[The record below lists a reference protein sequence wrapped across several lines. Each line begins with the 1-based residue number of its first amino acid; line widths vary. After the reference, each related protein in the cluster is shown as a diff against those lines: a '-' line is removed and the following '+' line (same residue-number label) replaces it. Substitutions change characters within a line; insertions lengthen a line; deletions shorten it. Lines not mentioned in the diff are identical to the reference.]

1 VSEHPAPP
9 PSAARAGAVAPPV
22 VAVMVVHR
30 PREGLSEALA
40 SLAAQDYPAVQAL
53 VLVGGREED
62 PGSRAVLDT
71 VANAAPAAVVRFL
84 GANTGW
90 AAACNTVLR
99 LVKGDSGFFL
109 FLHDDV
115 ALAPDAVTR
124 LVEELY
130 RSNAGVVG
138 PKLVEWS
145 DPRRIASVG
154 VAVDRFGVEIPV
166 ADEGEID
173 QEQHDAV
180 RDVFALS
187 SACLLVRADL
197 FRTVG
202 GFHPRLALV
211 GAALDFCWRCH
222 ATGGRVVVVPAAVVR
237 HRAEWTRAES
247 PELHAE
253 RIGLR
258 ETTRVQT
265 VAAMTPAG
273 AFTVLW
279 AQMLLYTLVRSVV
292 LVVTGRF
299 GAARAEVAAV
309 LAAPLAR
316 GDVSERRAHL
326 AVHRIVPASEIRALQ
341 LQGSSHV
348 ATWLRRRSMRTA
360 LPDPTAA
367 QKEATP
373 RGSIALWA
381 ILVGLLLVGSRSL
394 LLDGVAP
401 VGQMVAFGESATDLV
416 ASYFSGWWGAGY
428 GSAGSLPTG
437 TGLVGAVGLLF
448 GGRMGLLHTLS
459 VVALPLAGWIGTW
472 RFASV
477 LASRASRIAATATY
491 AAVPLPYAAIAAG
504 RWGAL
509 LVYALLPW
517 MVHLMRLLVGHI
529 DANDSLARGDEDVF
543 FEISPRVRGRWF
555 ASLALVSAIGLAFE
569 PGLLIVAGG
578 LVFAWFVVTLA
589 HGATPARAVRW
600 VTVGVGAMVAGVV
613 LNLPWAAA
621 YPGDLWWEKLT
632 GAPVEG
638 GREWGFMRIASFG
651 VGGYLLPLVSLALYV
666 SVLGAVTLVR
676 GAKTPWALRGAV
688 LVVAGLLAVVL
699 DDVQLLPFHLPEPA
713 VMLVPVAFGLATC
726 AGAMG
731 ATFVGDMRRGRFSW
745 KQPLGALLSL
755 VFVAGLAAAPLNAWD
770 GGWRQPTFSLTT
782 LLRQL
787 PDQEDAGGY
796 RTLFVGDGRVLP
808 GAPLYFGWGIS
819 FSVVNGRSPVLAET
833 WEIDGNRLVDETRT
847 ALRGIVRGQ
856 TARAGRLLGPLG
868 VRFIVVPVVDGA
880 ESTRDRPIAAPTGLA
895 DALARQLDLRRR
907 YSSPDLVVYENAAW
921 IPVRSELGES
931 GADASREAGAAA
943 IIATEVT
950 GALPLPV
957 PERPD
962 GTVTV
967 GVGEG
972 TVHLAVPYT
981 RDWTLSVDGETVEA
995 RPAFGLT
1002 NAWDVP
1008 SGGTAELAWA
1018 VDPLHRALVSV
1029 QALAW
1034 LLVFVLATRRR
1045 RFGAS
1050 GDPTGVAPVSLGDA
1064 ALHMDGAG
1072 RP

>member
-1 VSEHPAPP
+1 
-9 PSAARAGAVAPPV
+9 
-22 VAVMVVHR
+22 MVVHG
-30 PREGLSEALA
+30 PGEGLSEALA
-40 SLAAQDYPAVQAL
+40 SVAAQDYPAVQAL

-71 VANAAPAAVVRFL
+71 VANSAPAATVRFL

-99 LVKGDSGFFL
+99 LVKGESGFFL

-138 PKLVEWS
+138 PKLVDWN
-145 DPRRIASVG
+145 DPRRISSVG

-180 RDVFALS
+180 RDVFSLS

-222 ATGGRVVVVPAAVVR
+222 ATGGRVVVVPAAVAR
-237 HRAEWTRAES
+237 HRARWTRAET
-247 PELHAE
+247 PELRAE
-253 RIGLR
+253 RTGLR

-273 AFTVLW
+273 PFVVLW
-279 AQMLLYTLVRSVV
+279 LQMFLFTLVRAVV
-292 LVVTGRF
+292 LVATGRF
-299 GAARAEVAAV
+299 GIARAEMTAV
-309 LAAPLAR
+309 LAAPVAR

-348 ATWLRRRSMRTA
+348 ASWLRRRSTA
-360 LPDPTAA
+360 VVVADPADG
-367 QKEATP
+367 QKEAPP
-373 RGSIALWA
+373 RGAIALWVV
-381 ILVGLLLVGSRSL
+381 LVSLLVVGSRSL
-394 LLDGVAP
+394 LLGGVAP
-401 VGQMVAFGESATDLV
+401 VGQMVSFGESATDLV
-416 ASYFSGWWGAGY
+416 ASYLSGWWGAGY
-428 GSAGSLPTG
+428 GSAGALPTG
-437 TGLVGAVGLLF
+437 TGLVGVVGALL
-448 GGRMGLLHTLS
+448 GGRMGLLHTIS
-459 VVALPLAGWIGTW
+459 VVALPLAGWIGMW

-491 AAVPLPYAAIAAG
+491 AAVPLPWAAIAAG
-504 RWGAL
+504 RWGGL

-517 MVHLMRLLVGHI
+517 IAHLSRLLVGHL

-543 FEISPRVRGRWF
+543 FEISSRVRVRWF

-569 PGLLIVAGG
+569 PGLLVVVTG
-578 LVFAWFVVTLA
+578 LVVAWFLVTLV
-589 HGATPARAVRW
+589 HGASPARSVRW
-600 VTVGVGAMVAGVV
+600 LTVGVAGSMAGVA
-613 LNLPWAAA
+613 LNLPWAAS
-621 YPGDLWWEKLT
+621 YPGGLWWEKIT

-638 GREWGFMRIASFG
+638 GREWGFVRIVSFG
-651 VGGYLLPLVSLALYV
+651 VGDYLLPVVSIALYAA
-666 SVLGAVTLVR
+666 VLGAVTLVR

-688 LVVAGLLAVVL
+688 LVVGGLLAVVL
-699 DDVQLLPFHLPEPA
+699 DDAQLLPFHLPEPA

-787 PDQEDAGGY
+787 PDQEDSGGY
-796 RTLFVGDGRVLP
+796 RTLFVGDSRVLP

-868 VRFIVVPVVDGA
+868 VRFVVVPVIDGA
-880 ESTRDRPIAAPTGLA
+880 ESTRGRPVAAPTGLT

-931 GADASREAGAAA
+931 GAEASREAGAAA
-943 IIATEVT
+943 IIASEVT

-957 PERPD
+957 PDRPD
-962 GTVTV
+962 GPVTV

-981 RDWTLSVDGETVEA
+981 RDWLLTVDGDPIEA

-1008 SGGTAELAWA
+1008 EGGTAELAWD

-1034 LLVFVLATRRR
+1034 LLVFAIAVRRR
-1045 RFGAS
+1045 RFGAA
-1050 GDPTGVAPVSLGDA
+1050 GDPTGVAPASVGEP
-1064 ALHMDGAG
+1064 ALHMDAEN